1 MIKRDALDNWF
12 SLCIR
17 ERSNWTCESTQL
29 VFDEGQI
36 KGKCQGLECC
46 HIYGRR
52 NKTVRWNGMNAVAL
66 THYQHRFFTENP
78 PHFIAWLNNYLG
90 EGHMEL
96 LRERVNDSRIKYSK
110 ADKKEMSEH
119 YRTEYRRLRKLRD
132 DGVTGYLEFVN
143 YD

>member
-36 KGKCQGLECC
+36 KGK
-46 HIYGRR
+46 
-52 NKTVRWNGMNAVAL
+52 
-66 THYQHRFFTENP
+66 HRYFTENP
-78 PHFIAWLNNYLG
+78 PHFMAWLNNYLG

-119 YRTEYRRLRKLRD
+119 YREEYRRLRKLRD